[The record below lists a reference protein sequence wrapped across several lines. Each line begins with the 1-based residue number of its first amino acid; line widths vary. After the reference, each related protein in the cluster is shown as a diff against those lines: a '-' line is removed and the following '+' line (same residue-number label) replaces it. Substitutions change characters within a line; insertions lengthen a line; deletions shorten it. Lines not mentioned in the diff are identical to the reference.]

1 MTFFRCIAIV
11 LVVILCGNSAARASD
26 ELQAGVAVVDI
37 TPPIP
42 FRMHGYFY
50 ERLSTGVKDPLHAR
64 AVVFQQGKET
74 AGFVFCDL
82 VGIPFAVTA
91 PARKKAS
98 EATGIPV
105 EHIAVTGTHTHTGPQ
120 FFMALN
126 DYWHDQAVAK
136 LGKDPYDSE
145 GYRVELIDKIASA
158 IVQAKAALAPVELKS
173 GFAREERISFNR
185 RYHMKG
191 GAVRFNPPLM
201 SPDIIRPAGPIDPQV
216 GIISLS
222 KIGAKAPSSVIVSF
236 AMHADTA
243 GGGTLYSADYI
254 YSLDQRLKQ
263 TFGPD
268 FKTLFGTGT
277 CGDINHRDVH
287 SQKQRNADE
296 LGTIL
301 GDTVANAIEKD
312 ELSPVKQP
320 TMAVRSMKV
329 PAKLQQISE
338 ADIAKA
344 KANMD
349 RLGRK
354 DLPFSDAVEAC
365 KVMDLVRLQKLWG
378 DTVPL
383 EVQAFRL
390 DDDTAIVT
398 LPSEI
403 FVNLGLAIKAASP
416 FKTTLVIELA
426 NDSVAYIPTKQAF
439 LEGSYEVTNSRVER
453 GTGEKLVEAAVG
465 LLKELK

>member
-1 MTFFRCIAIV
+1 M
-11 LVVILCGNSAARASD
+11 
-26 ELQAGVAVVDI
+26 
-37 TPPIP
+37 
-42 FRMHGYFY
+42 
-50 ERLSTGVKDPLHAR
+50 
-64 AVVFQQGKET
+64 
-74 AGFVFCDL
+74 
-82 VGIPFAVTA
+82 
-91 PARKKAS
+91 
-98 EATGIPV
+98 
-105 EHIAVTGTHTHTGPQ
+105 TGTHTHTGPQ
-120 FFMALN
+120 FFMAIN
-126 DYWHDQAVAK
+126 NYWHEQAVAK

-145 GYRVELIDKIASA
+145 GYCVELIAKIASA

-173 GFAREERISFNR
+173 GFAREDRISFNR
-185 RYHMKG
+185 RFHMKG
-191 GAVRFNPPLM
+191 GAVRFNPALM
-201 SPDIIRPAGPIDPQV
+201 NPDIIGPAGPIDPQV

-222 KIGAKAPSSVIVSF
+222 KVGAKVPSAAIVSF
-236 AMHADTA
+236 AMHPDTA

-254 YSLDQRLKQ
+254 YSLDQRMKKA
-263 TFGPD
+263 FGPD
-268 FKTLFGTGT
+268 FTTLFGTGT

-287 SQKQRNADE
+287 KQKQRMADE
-296 LGTIL
+296 LGSML
-301 GDTVANAIEKD
+301 GDSVVAAIDKD
-312 ELSPVKQP
+312 TLAPIKQP
-320 TMAVRSMKV
+320 SLAVRSTKV

-338 ADIAKA
+338 SDIAKA
-344 KANMD
+344 KVNMD
-349 RLGRK
+349 RLGMK
-354 DLPFSDAVEAC
+354 GFPFSDAVEAC
-365 KVMDLVRLQKLWG
+365 RVMDLVRLKKLWG

-465 LLKELK
+465 LLKELR